1 MSKRRLSKQQTQ
13 RLHQRSRGSASTRGA
28 INEEELGPCKQ
39 GLVIAH
45 QGKHVEVEDE
55 NGATLACHVRANII
69 ATLGIVTGDK
79 VQWQAVTVKPHG
91 MKGDKHTSEQGVV
104 TAIDDRD
111 NLLVRVDNFGRE
123 KRIAANV
130 DRMLITCAA
139 TPEPQLVL
147 IDRYLVLAHELGV
160 KASLVVNKTDLDTRP
175 LAMLTNIYEPLGYTV
190 LGTSSE
196 TAQGIDALQALLAQ
210 GTNIFVG
217 QSGVGKSS
225 LLQLLL
231 PEQSLKVGA
240 IAEGIGQGR
249 HTTTQSR
256 LYHLPSGGHCIDSP
270 GIRELGLGLL
280 QDKAIISA
288 FHDVLVQAE
297 HCQFRDCQHQQE
309 PHCAVRAALSDGH
322 LAPSR
327 FSSYCQIQASQ
338 QAHRNP
344 TK

>member
-13 RLHQRSRGSASTRGA
+13 RLHQRSRGSANARDR
-28 INEEELGPCKQ
+28 IDEDKLGPFRR
-39 GLVIAH
+39 GLVVAH
-45 QGKHVEVEDE
+45 QGKHVEIEDE
-55 NGATLACHVRANII
+55 NGTTLACHVRANII
-69 ATLGIVTGDK
+69 ATAGIVTGDK
-79 VQWQAVTVKPHG
+79 VQWQAVTTELQG
-91 MKGDKHTSEQGVV
+91 TKGDKNTGEQGVV

-111 NLLVRVDNFGRE
+111 NLLARVDNFG
-123 KRIAANV
+123 KQKLIAANV
-130 DRMLITCAA
+130 DRMLITCAPA
-139 TPEPQLVL
+139 PEPQPVL

-160 KASLVVNKTDLDTRP
+160 QASLVVNKTDLDTRP
-175 LAMLTNIYEPLGYTV
+175 LETLTNIYEPLGYKV
-190 LGTSSE
+190 LGTSSK
-196 TAQGIDALQALLAQ
+196 TGKGIDILQALLAK

-231 PEQSLKVGA
+231 PGQTLKVGA
-240 IAEGIGQGR
+240 IAENIGQGR

-288 FHDVLVQAE
+288 FQDVLERAE

-309 PHCAVRAALSDGH
+309 PRCEVRAALADGR

-338 QAHRNP
+338 QAHRNH